1 MGVLKLGKMNKE
13 KRDKIEE
20 IVSRGEKLRG
30 YKPLWLRFMG
40 EVDFDFLK
48 VYQEYHELICTR
60 SVHLPLKFKELIT
73 ISILARE
80 HCELGLRDH
89 IPRAFKLGVTK
100 EEIVEALQTASLH
113 TGALTLVFGLK
124 ILIEILEKEEQN
136 K

>member
-1 MGVLKLGKMNKE
+1 MSEISKE
-13 KRDKIEE
+13 KREKIEE
-20 IVSRGEKLRG
+20 IVSRGEKNRG
-30 YKPLWLRFMG
+30 YTPLWLRFMG

-48 VYQEYHELICTR
+48 TYHEYFDLIALR
-60 SVHLPLKFKELIT
+60 SVHLPLKFKELII
-73 ISILARE
+73 ISILAQE

-113 TGALTLVFGLK
+113 TGVLTLVFGLK